1 VYYSRR
7 RLPPALAGRGNR
19 GHVFLSLR
27 TWSPDRARRLA
38 PQLDAA
44 FAEVTMS
51 AETSFLS
58 ASQLDAML
66 REVIATHSA
75 KLDRIVAAG
84 KSEPEFNAAE
94 AARMDQHPC

>member
-1 VYYSRR
+1 
-7 RLPPALAGRGNR
+7 
-19 GHVFLSLR
+19 
-27 TWSPDRARRLA
+27 
-38 PQLDAA
+38 
-44 FAEVTMS
+44 MS